1 MEPEASVKWEE
12 GRKREEDKGT
22 MTDQARCPRCRNA
35 YPPENRFCGSCGASL
50 EASSDLVVR
59 RETGLTMMGHSLPA
73 KLGPAG
79 KMLVVGLA
87 TLAAQAG
94 LSWLRHRTKA
104 EDRSSTLTTR
114 EDDTAVTERLLGQ
127 RLEEVLIQELEKDY
141 RSRTFAWQAIRSIV
155 VTEWTSSRRRSVGRP
170 RGAWSSGSS
179 RASSPPFEP
188 ER

>member
-1 MEPEASVKWEE
+1 MGKRPEE
-12 GRKREEDKGT
+12 EEDEGT

-35 YPPENRFCGSCGASL
+35 YLPENRFCGSCGASL
-50 EASSDLVVR
+50 EGSSNLVVR

-94 LSWLRHRTKA
+94 LSWLRHRTNA

-114 EDDTAVTERLLGQ
+114 EHDTAVSERLLGQ
-127 RLEEVLIQELEKDY
+127 RLEEVLIQELEGDY
-141 RSRTFAWQAIRSIV
+141 RSRTFAWRAIRSIV